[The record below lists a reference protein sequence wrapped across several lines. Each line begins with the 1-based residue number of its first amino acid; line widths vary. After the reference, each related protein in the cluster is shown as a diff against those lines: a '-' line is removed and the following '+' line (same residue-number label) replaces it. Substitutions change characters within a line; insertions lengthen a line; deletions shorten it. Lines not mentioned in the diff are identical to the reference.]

1 MKGYLGQEIHPKEQ
15 TWSFSVLSVDLILE
29 DKRFDYAAKPS
40 WDQKSNLGLKVYQ
53 ASDQ

>member
-29 DKRFDYAAKPS
+29 GMKSDYAAKPS

-53 ASDQ
+53 AFDQ